1 MAIAKAIA
9 TDFPRG
15 VNYVAEGDLYYP
27 LPNKIAD
34 WYPKPLKPK
43 SRIDHLESVNTPT
56 DHDKLY
62 SWVCCIF
69 NDIFSNNINY

>member
-15 VNYVAEGDLYYP
+15 VNYIAEGDLYYP

-43 SRIDHLESVNTPT
+43 SRNDNVESIATPM

-62 SWVCCIF
+62 SWVRVI
-69 NDIFSNNINY
+69 NIYPQYF